1 MTANIASPQARW
13 RKTNPMS
20 AHDRLP
26 PDLRA
31 WAAAAALPWSA
42 ASLLRL
48 WQRALRET
56 GCPEAAKARLTRAEA
71 MTLAREAAM
80 VWGRAYPSLVPTDD
94 GR

>member
-1 MTANIASPQARW
+1 MNRNLSSPRVRW
-13 RKTNPMS
+13 RKINPMA

-26 PDLRA
+26 PELRA

-71 MTLAREAAM
+71 QTLAKDAKA
-80 VWGRAYPSLVPTDD
+80 VWGPGYSHTQR
-94 GR
+94 